1 VLLLAL
7 GGVRVGVVA
16 QLGLVAV
23 LVIVI
28 VVAIAGSASHART
41 ASWTPFAPHGWGAIG
56 QAAATLM
63 LSFVGWEAVAP
74 LTARFADPRRQL
86 PRVIGIA
93 FAVTAVIYLGLA
105 AATVSVLGEGAAT
118 DVPLASLLALG
129 LGPAGHAVAAVAAVV
144 LTLGSTNAYLSG
156 AAAMAADLSTR
167 RTMRSTRNTAGS
179 SRALLVCI
187 ALIGM
192 ALIGLYAGGIIG
204 TEELVAVPTTLFIS
218 VYVGCT
224 VSAARVLSGPAR
236 AAAIPSAVA
245 VTVVLAFCG
254 WWVSV
259 PAVIALAVFARTPAR
274 PAVVQLH
281 VTRDAE
287 LHRRAA

>member
-1 VLLLAL
+1 
-7 GGVRVGVVA
+7 
-16 QLGLVAV
+16 
-23 LVIVI
+23 
-28 VVAIAGSASHART
+28 
-41 ASWTPFAPHGWGAIG
+41 
-56 QAAATLM
+56 M

-105 AATVSVLGEGAAT
+105 AATVSVLGKDAAT
-118 DVPLASLLALG
+118 DVPLDSLLALG

-224 VSAARVLSGPAR
+224 VSASRVLSGPAR

-274 PAVVQLH
+274 PAVVQLR